1 MSKNLTDAAVIEFDS
16 EVKHEYQGMK
26 TLRECVTVRNG
37 VVGESYKF
45 TRMGKGL
52 ANQKASQADVTPMDI
67 THSRQTATLQNWNAP
82 EYTDIFDQ
90 AEVNFDEK
98 SELAQTIAKAIG
110 RREDQLIIDTLAGG
124 TSGGG
129 AGFSFA
135 ATNDGDPDTGRVF
148 DISGTRN
155 FDLASIR
162 SAKGHLDDIESESEG
177 RFIVVRAQALQ
188 TLLEDNTV
196 TSTDFNTVK
205 ALVNGELDT
214 FLGFKFKVIG
224 TRTEGGLP
232 GVAADRTAFA
242 WQKASI
248 GIAIGLDMKTT
259 IDWVAQKTSWLANG
273 TYKAGCSAREPQG
286 IVKIQYDETV

>member
-1 MSKNLTDAAVIEFDS
+1 MSKNLTNAAVTEFDN

-26 TLRECVTVRNG
+26 TLRETVTIRTG
-37 VVGESYKF
+37 VIGEAYKF

-67 THSRQTATLQNWNAP
+67 AHDRQTATMQNWNAP

-98 SELAQTIAKAIG
+98 AELAKTIAKAIG
-110 RREDQLIIDTLAGG
+110 RREDQIIIDTLAGG
-124 TSGGG
+124 TGGG
-129 AGFSFA
+129 GQGFSFA
-135 ATNDGDPDTGRVF
+135 VTNDGDPDTGRIF
-148 DISGTRN
+148 DISATRN

-162 SAKGHLDDIESESEG
+162 SAKGHLDDIESEAEG

-188 TLLEDNTV
+188 KLLEDTTV
-196 TSTDFNTVK
+196 TSTDFNTIR

-224 TRTEGGLP
+224 TRVEGGLP

-242 WQKASI
+242 WQRDAI
-248 GIAIGLDMKTT
+248 GIAIGIDLKTT

-273 TYKAGCSAREPQG
+273 MFKAGSVAREPQG
-286 IVKIQYDETV
+286 IVKIQYDEGV